1 MQVQIDMDKMPQHL
15 PFPLC
20 LTHYTWIDYFM
31 VCGICKRRLT
41 RNHMYPLGPEVHELN
56 MALESDGIPAHLSD
70 KLFVCKLCRYFS
82 SVRLK
87 YKDPSQLAENQKL
100 FYQGYRKR

>member
-1 MQVQIDMDKMPQHL
+1 MDKMPQHL

-20 LTHYTWIDYFM
+20 LKHYSWIDYFM

-56 MALESDGIPAHLSD
+56 TALASDGIPVRLSD

-87 YKDPSQLAENQKL
+87 YKDPSQLAGSHKL
-100 FYQGYRKR
+100 FFQGYRKR